1 MAKCLISKLYG
12 SVDNDNL
19 QKLNE
24 FKFIVSKES
33 KDTMRSYISAKM
45 IAFVKSI
52 GGDFEATLDN
62 GAYFQRNYEQDGI
75 KYTTLRFAD
84 IQDETA
90 SDYAIKFPNTGV
102 TTITIKGKYYFPNYD
117 GIFITPYNSPSD
129 FEYIHLY
136 RIRNASKN
144 VFTMDK
150 VAHPEEL
157 VDATWIIFP
166 DEVLKKMV
174 KLEKYLGT
182 VIDNPSALPDS
193 LKQITGTIT
202 SWAPKSRV
210 SGNMIDLGSGV
221 SFDNNDAINNMLVD
235 MSNLTANKDSAKGV
249 LIWVTSAYTPSD
261 AAKAAIKKLKSECNY
276 SFITIGGVEQTGE

>member
-1 MAKCLISKLYG
+1 MVKCLISKLYG

-19 QKLNE
+19 PKLNE

-33 KDTMRSYISAKM
+33 KETLYSYISMRM

-62 GAYFQRNYEQDGI
+62 GAYFQRNFETNGK

-84 IQDETA
+84 IQDETI
-90 SDYAIKFPNTGV
+90 SDYAVKFPNTGV

-117 GIFITPYNSPSD
+117 GVFITPYKSPSD

-136 RIRNASKN
+136 RIRNASKEI
-144 VFTMDK
+144 FTIDK
-150 VAHPEEL
+150 LAHPEDV
-157 VDATWIIFP
+157 VDTTWIIFP
-166 DEVLKKMV
+166 DEILMKMV

-182 VIDNPSALPDS
+182 VIDNPSSLPNS
-193 LKQITGTIT
+193 LKAISGTIT
-202 SWAPKSRV
+202 SWAPNSKV
-210 SGNMIDLGSGV
+210 SGNMLDIGAGV
-221 SFDNNDAINNMLVD
+221 SIDNNDSINNMLVD
-235 MSNLTANKDSAKGV
+235 MSNLTGNKDSKKNIV
-249 LIWVTSAYTPSD
+249 IWTSSAYTPSE

-276 SFITIGGVEQTGE
+276 SSVNIGGVEQTGD

>member
-1 MAKCLISKLYG
+1 MVKCLISKLYG

-19 QKLNE
+19 PKLNE

-33 KDTMRSYISAKM
+33 KETLYSYISMRM

-62 GAYFQRNYEQDGI
+62 GAYFQRNFETNGK

-84 IQDETA
+84 IQDETI
-90 SDYAIKFPNTGV
+90 SDYAVKFPNTGV

-117 GIFITPYNSPSD
+117 GVFITPYKSPSD

-136 RIRNASKN
+136 RIRNASKEI
-144 VFTMDK
+144 FTIDEL
-150 VAHPEEL
+150 AHPEDV
-157 VDATWIIFP
+157 VDTTWVIFP
-166 DEVLKKMV
+166 DEILMKMV

-182 VIDNPSALPDS
+182 VIDNPSSLPNS
-193 LKQITGTIT
+193 LKAISGTIT
-202 SWAPKSRV
+202 SWAPNSKV
-210 SGNMIDLGSGV
+210 SGNMLDIGAGV
-221 SFDNNDAINNMLVD
+221 SIDNNDSINNMLVD
-235 MSNLTANKDSAKGV
+235 MSNLTGNKDSKKNI
-249 LIWVTSAYTPSD
+249 LIWTSSAYTPSE

-276 SFITIGGVEQTGE
+276 SSINIGGVEQTGD

>member
-1 MAKCLISKLYG
+1 MVKCLISKLYG

-19 QKLNE
+19 PKLNE

-33 KDTMRSYISAKM
+33 KETLYSYISMRM

-62 GAYFQRNYEQDGI
+62 GAYFQRNFETNGK

-84 IQDETA
+84 IQDETI
-90 SDYAIKFPNTGV
+90 SDYAVKFPNTGV

-117 GIFITPYNSPSD
+117 GVFITPYKSPSD

-136 RIRNASKN
+136 RIRNASKEI
-144 VFTMDK
+144 FTIDK
-150 VAHPEEL
+150 LAHPEDV
-157 VDATWIIFP
+157 VDTTWIIFP
-166 DEVLKKMV
+166 DEILMKMV

-182 VIDNPSALPDS
+182 VIDNPSSLPNS
-193 LKQITGTIT
+193 LKAISGTIT
-202 SWAPKSRV
+202 SWAPNSKV
-210 SGNMIDLGSGV
+210 SGNMLDIGAGV
-221 SFDNNDAINNMLVD
+221 SIDNNDSVNNMLVD
-235 MSNLTANKDSAKGV
+235 MSNLTGNKDSKKNIV
-249 LIWVTSAYTPSD
+249 IWTSSAYTPSE

-276 SFITIGGVEQTGE
+276 SSINIGGVEQTGD

>member
-1 MAKCLISKLYG
+1 MVKCLISKLYG

-19 QKLNE
+19 PKLNE

-33 KDTMRSYISAKM
+33 KATLFSYISTKM

-62 GAYFQRNYEQDGI
+62 GAYFQHDYETNSA

-84 IQDETA
+84 IQNETA
-90 SDYAIKFPNTGV
+90 SNYAIKFPNTGV

-117 GIFITPYNSPSD
+117 GIFVTPYNSPSD

-136 RIRNASKN
+136 KIRNASKK
-144 VFTMDK
+144 VFTIDK
-150 VAHPEEL
+150 LAHPED
-157 VDATWIIFP
+157 VVNATWVIFP

-174 KLEKYLGT
+174 KLEEYKGT

-193 LKQITGTIT
+193 LKLISGTIT
-202 SWAPKSRV
+202 SWAPNSKT
-210 SGNMIDLGSGV
+210 SGNMLDLSSGV
-221 SFDNNDAINNMLVD
+221 SITNNDNINNMLVD
-235 MSNLTANKDSAKGV
+235 MSNLTGNKESKKKI
-249 LIWVTSAYTPSD
+249 LIWTTAAYAPTSA
-261 AAKAAIKKLKSECNY
+261 ANAAIKKLKSECNY
-276 SFITIGGVEQTGE
+276 SSINIGGVERTGD

>member
-1 MAKCLISKLYG
+1 MVKCLISKLYG

-19 QKLNE
+19 PKLNE

-33 KDTMRSYISAKM
+33 KETLYSYISMRM

-62 GAYFQRNYEQDGI
+62 GAYFQRNFETNGK

-84 IQDETA
+84 IQDETI
-90 SDYAIKFPNTGV
+90 SDYAVKFPNTGV

-117 GIFITPYNSPSD
+117 GVFITPYKSPSD

-136 RIRNASKN
+136 RIRNASKEI
-144 VFTMDK
+144 FTIDK
-150 VAHPEEL
+150 LAHPEDV
-157 VDATWIIFP
+157 VDTTWIIFP
-166 DEVLKKMV
+166 DEILMKMV

-182 VIDNPSALPDS
+182 VIDNPSSLPNS
-193 LKQITGTIT
+193 LKAISGTIT
-202 SWAPKSRV
+202 SWAPNSKV
-210 SGNMIDLGSGV
+210 SGNMLDIGAGV
-221 SFDNNDAINNMLVD
+221 SIDNNDSINNMLVD
-235 MSNLTANKDSAKGV
+235 MSNLTGNKDSKKNIV
-249 LIWVTSAYTPSD
+249 IWTSSAYTPSE

-276 SFITIGGVEQTGE
+276 SSINIGGVEQTGD

>member
-33 KDTMRSYISAKM
+33 KETMFSYISMKM

-62 GAYFQRNYEQDGI
+62 GAYFQRNYDTNGI

-84 IQDETA
+84 IQNETI

-117 GIFITPYNSPSD
+117 GVFITPYNSPSD
-129 FEYIHLY
+129 FKYIHLY
-136 RIRNASKN
+136 RIRNASKK
-144 VFTMDK
+144 VFTIDEI
-150 VAHPEEL
+150 AHPEEV
-157 VDATWIIFP
+157 VDATWVIFT
-166 DEVLKKMV
+166 DEVLKTMV

-182 VIDNPSALPDS
+182 VVDNPSALPVS
-193 LKQITGTIT
+193 LKKLTGTIT
-202 SWAPKSRV
+202 SWAPNSRV
-210 SGNMIDLGSGV
+210 SGNMLDLGSGV
-221 SFDNNDAINNMLVD
+221 SFDNNDSINNMLVD
-235 MSNLTANKDSAKGV
+235 MSNLTDNKDSAKGI
-249 LIWVTSAYTPSD
+249 LIWTSTAYTPSE

-276 SFITIGGVEQTGE
+276 SSINIGGVEQTGD

>member
-1 MAKCLISKLYG
+1 MVKCLISKLYG

-19 QKLNE
+19 PKLNE

-33 KDTMRSYISAKM
+33 KETLYSYISMRM

-62 GAYFQRNYEQDGI
+62 GAYFQRNFETNGK

-84 IQDETA
+84 IQDETI
-90 SDYAIKFPNTGV
+90 SDYAVKFPNTGV

-117 GIFITPYNSPSD
+117 GVFITPYKSPSD

-136 RIRNASKN
+136 RIRNASKEI
-144 VFTMDK
+144 FTIDEL
-150 VAHPEEL
+150 AHPEDV
-157 VDATWIIFP
+157 VDTTWIIFP
-166 DEVLKKMV
+166 DEILMKMV

-182 VIDNPSALPDS
+182 VIDNPSSLPNS
-193 LKQITGTIT
+193 LKAISGTIT
-202 SWAPKSRV
+202 SWAPNSKV
-210 SGNMIDLGSGV
+210 SGNMLDIGAGV
-221 SFDNNDAINNMLVD
+221 SIDNNDSINNMLVD
-235 MSNLTANKDSAKGV
+235 MSNLTGNKDSKKNIV
-249 LIWVTSAYTPSD
+249 IWTSSAYTPSE

-276 SFITIGGVEQTGE
+276 SSINIGGVEQTGD

>member
-1 MAKCLISKLYG
+1 MVKCLISKLYG

-19 QKLNE
+19 PKLNE

-33 KDTMRSYISAKM
+33 KETLYSYISMRM

-62 GAYFQRNYEQDGI
+62 GAYFQRNFETNGK

-84 IQDETA
+84 IQDETI
-90 SDYAIKFPNTGV
+90 SDYAVKFPNTGV

-117 GIFITPYNSPSD
+117 GVFITPYKSPSD

-136 RIRNASKN
+136 RIRNASKEI
-144 VFTMDK
+144 FTIDK
-150 VAHPEEL
+150 LAHPEDV
-157 VDATWIIFP
+157 VDTTWIIFP
-166 DEVLKKMV
+166 DEILMKMV

-182 VIDNPSALPDS
+182 VIDNPSSLPNS
-193 LKQITGTIT
+193 LKAISGTIT
-202 SWAPKSRV
+202 SWAPNSKV
-210 SGNMIDLGSGV
+210 SGNMLDIGAGV
-221 SFDNNDAINNMLVD
+221 SIDNNDSINNMLVD
-235 MSNLTANKDSAKGV
+235 MSNLTGNKDSKKNIV
-249 LIWVTSAYTPSD
+249 IWTSSAYTPSE

-276 SFITIGGVEQTGE
+276 SPINIGGVEQTGD

>member
-1 MAKCLISKLYG
+1 MVKCLISKLYG

-33 KDTMRSYISAKM
+33 KETMFSYISMKM

-62 GAYFQRNYEQDGI
+62 GAYFQRNYDTNGR

-84 IQDETA
+84 IQNETI

-117 GIFITPYNSPSD
+117 GVFITPYNSPSD
-129 FEYIHLY
+129 FKYIHLY
-136 RIRNASKN
+136 RIRNASKK
-144 VFTMDK
+144 VFTIDEI
-150 VAHPEEL
+150 AHPEEV
-157 VDATWIIFP
+157 VDTTWVIFP
-166 DEVLKKMV
+166 DEVLKTMV

-182 VIDNPSALPDS
+182 VVDNSSALPDS
-193 LKQITGTIT
+193 LKKISGTIT
-202 SWAPKSRV
+202 SWAPNSRV
-210 SGNMIDLGSGV
+210 SGNMLDLGSGV
-221 SFDNNDAINNMLVD
+221 SFDNNDSLNNMLVD
-235 MSNLTANKDSAKGV
+235 MSNLTDNKDSEKGILV
-249 LIWVTSAYTPSD
+249 WTSTAYTPSE

-276 SFITIGGVEQTGE
+276 SSINIGGVEQTGD

>member
-1 MAKCLISKLYG
+1 MVKCLISKLYG

-19 QKLNE
+19 PKLNE

-33 KDTMRSYISAKM
+33 EKTLHSYISMRM

-62 GAYFQRNYEQDGI
+62 GAYFQRNFETNGR

-84 IQDETA
+84 IQNETI
-90 SDYAIKFPNTGV
+90 SDYAVKFTNTGV

-117 GIFITPYNSPSD
+117 GVFITPYKSPSD

-136 RIRNASKN
+136 RIRNASKEI
-144 VFTMDK
+144 FTIDK
-150 VAHPEEL
+150 LAHPEDV
-157 VDATWIIFP
+157 VDTTWIIFP
-166 DEVLKKMV
+166 HEILMKMV

-182 VIDNPSALPDS
+182 VIDDPSSLPNS
-193 LKQITGTIT
+193 LKAISGTIT
-202 SWAPKSRV
+202 SWAPNSKV
-210 SGNMIDLGSGV
+210 SGNMLDIGAGV
-221 SFDNNDAINNMLVD
+221 SIDNNYSINNMLVD
-235 MSNLTANKDSAKGV
+235 MSNLTDNKDSKKNIV
-249 LIWVTSAYTPSD
+249 IWTSSAYTPSE

-276 SFITIGGVEQTGE
+276 SSINIGGVEQTGD

>member
-1 MAKCLISKLYG
+1 MVKCLISKLYG

-19 QKLNE
+19 PKLNE

-33 KDTMRSYISAKM
+33 KETLFSYISMKM

-62 GAYFQRNYEQDGI
+62 GAYFQRNYETNGA

-84 IQDETA
+84 IQNETV

-102 TTITIKGKYYFPNYD
+102 TTITVKGKYYFPNYD
-117 GIFITPYNSPSD
+117 GIFVTPYNSPSD
-129 FEYIHLY
+129 FKYIHLY
-136 RIRNASKN
+136 KIRNASKE
-144 VFTMDK
+144 VFTIDEL
-150 VAHPEEL
+150 AHPED
-157 VDATWIIFP
+157 VVNATWVVFP

-174 KLEKYLGT
+174 KLEEYKGT

-193 LKQITGTIT
+193 LKLISGTIT
-202 SWAPKSRV
+202 SWAPNSKT
-210 SGNMIDLGSGV
+210 SGNMLDLSSGI
-221 SFDNNDAINNMLVD
+221 SFTNNDAINNMLVD
-235 MSNLTANKDSAKGV
+235 MSNLTGNKDSKKGI
-249 LIWVTSAYTPSD
+249 LIWTSAGYTPTS

-276 SFITIGGVEQTGE
+276 SSINIGGAEQTGD

>member
-1 MAKCLISKLYG
+1 MVKCLISKLYG

-19 QKLNE
+19 PKLNE

-33 KDTMRSYISAKM
+33 KETLYSYISMRM

-62 GAYFQRNYEQDGI
+62 GAYFQRNFETNGK

-84 IQDETA
+84 IQDETI
-90 SDYAIKFPNTGV
+90 SDYAVKFPNTGV

-117 GIFITPYNSPSD
+117 GVFITPYKSPSD

-136 RIRNASKN
+136 RIRNASKEI
-144 VFTMDK
+144 FTIDK
-150 VAHPEEL
+150 LAHPEDV
-157 VDATWIIFP
+157 VDTTWIIFP
-166 DEVLKKMV
+166 DEILMKMV

-182 VIDNPSALPDS
+182 VIDNPSSLPNS
-193 LKQITGTIT
+193 LKAISGTIT
-202 SWAPKSRV
+202 SWAPNSKV
-210 SGNMIDLGSGV
+210 SGNMLDIGAGV
-221 SFDNNDAINNMLVD
+221 SIDNNDSINNMLVD
-235 MSNLTANKDSAKGV
+235 MSNLTGNKDSKKNI
-249 LIWVTSAYTPSD
+249 LIWTSSAYTPSE

-276 SFITIGGVEQTGE
+276 SSINIGGVEQTGD

>member
-1 MAKCLISKLYG
+1 MVKCLISKLYG

-19 QKLNE
+19 PKLNE

-33 KDTMRSYISAKM
+33 KETLYSYISMRM

-62 GAYFQRNYEQDGI
+62 GAYFQRNFETNGK

-84 IQDETA
+84 IQDETI
-90 SDYAIKFPNTGV
+90 SDYAVKFPNTGV

-117 GIFITPYNSPSD
+117 GVFITPYKSPSD

-136 RIRNASKN
+136 RIRNASKEI
-144 VFTMDK
+144 FTIDEL
-150 VAHPEEL
+150 AHPEDV
-157 VDATWIIFP
+157 VDTTWVIFP
-166 DEVLKKMV
+166 DEILMKMV

-182 VIDNPSALPDS
+182 VIDNPSSLPNS
-193 LKQITGTIT
+193 LKAISGTIT
-202 SWAPKSRV
+202 SWAPNSKV
-210 SGNMIDLGSGV
+210 SGNMLDIGAGV
-221 SFDNNDAINNMLVD
+221 SIDNNDSINNMLVD
-235 MSNLTANKDSAKGV
+235 MSNLTGNKDSKKNIV
-249 LIWVTSAYTPSD
+249 IWTSSAYTPSE

-276 SFITIGGVEQTGE
+276 SSINIGGVEQTGD

>member
-19 QKLNE
+19 PKLNE

-33 KDTMRSYISAKM
+33 KETLFSYISMKM

-52 GGDFEATLDN
+52 GGNFEATLDN
-62 GAYFQRNYEQDGI
+62 GAYFQRNYDTNGR

-84 IQDETA
+84 IQNETI

-117 GIFITPYNSPSD
+117 GVFITPYNSPSD
-129 FEYIHLY
+129 FKYIHLY
-136 RIRNASKN
+136 RIRNASKK
-144 VFTMDK
+144 VFTIDEI
-150 VAHPEEL
+150 AHPEEV
-157 VDATWIIFP
+157 VDTTWVIFP
-166 DEVLKKMV
+166 DEVLKTMV

-182 VIDNPSALPDS
+182 VVDNPSALPDS
-193 LKQITGTIT
+193 LKLISGTIT
-202 SWAPKSRV
+202 SWAPNSRV
-210 SGNMIDLGSGV
+210 SGNMLDLGSGV
-221 SFDNNDAINNMLVD
+221 SFDNNDSLNNMLVD
-235 MSNLTANKDSAKGV
+235 MSNLTGNKDSKKSI
-249 LIWVTSAYTPSD
+249 LIWTSAGYAPTE

-276 SFITIGGVEQTGE
+276 SSINIGGGEQTGD

>member
-1 MAKCLISKLYG
+1 MVKCLISKLYG

-19 QKLNE
+19 PKLNE

-33 KDTMRSYISAKM
+33 KETLYSYISMRM

-62 GAYFQRNYEQDGI
+62 GAYFQRNFETNGK

-84 IQDETA
+84 IQDETI
-90 SDYAIKFPNTGV
+90 SDYAVKFPNTGV

-117 GIFITPYNSPSD
+117 GVFITPYKSPSD

-136 RIRNASKN
+136 RIRNASKEI
-144 VFTMDK
+144 FTIDK
-150 VAHPEEL
+150 LAHPEDV
-157 VDATWIIFP
+157 VDTTWVIFP
-166 DEVLKKMV
+166 DEILMKMV

-182 VIDNPSALPDS
+182 VIDNPSSLPNS
-193 LKQITGTIT
+193 LKAISGTIT
-202 SWAPKSRV
+202 SWAPNSKV
-210 SGNMIDLGSGV
+210 SGNMLDIGAGV
-221 SFDNNDAINNMLVD
+221 SIDNNDSINNMLVD
-235 MSNLTANKDSAKGV
+235 MSNLTGNKDSKKNIV
-249 LIWVTSAYTPSD
+249 IWTSSAYTPSE

-276 SFITIGGVEQTGE
+276 SSINIGGVEQTGD

>member
-33 KDTMRSYISAKM
+33 KDTLFSYISLKM

-62 GAYFQRNYEQDGI
+62 GAYFQRNYDTNSK

-84 IQDETA
+84 IQNETI

-117 GIFITPYNSPSD
+117 GFFINPYNSPSD
-129 FEYIHLY
+129 FKYIHLY
-136 RIRNASKN
+136 RIRNASKE
-144 VFTMDK
+144 VFTFDEL
-150 VAHPEEL
+150 AHPEEV
-157 VDATWIIFP
+157 VDATWVIFS

-174 KLEKYLGT
+174 KLEEYKGT

-193 LKQITGTIT
+193 LKKLSGTIT
-202 SWAPKSRV
+202 SWAPNSRV
-210 SGNMIDLGSGV
+210 SGNMLDLVSGV
-221 SFDNNDAINNMLVD
+221 NIANNDYINNLLVD
-235 MSNLTANKDSAKGV
+235 MSNLTANKDSAKKI
-249 LIWVTSAYTPSD
+249 LIWPSSAYTPSE
-261 AAKAAIKKLKSECNY
+261 AAKAAINKLKSECNY
-276 SFITIGGVEQTGE
+276 ASINIGGVEQTGD

>member
-1 MAKCLISKLYG
+1 MVKCLISKLYG

-19 QKLNE
+19 PKLNE

-33 KDTMRSYISAKM
+33 KETLYSYISMRM

-62 GAYFQRNYEQDGI
+62 GAYFQRNFETNGK

-84 IQDETA
+84 IQDETI
-90 SDYAIKFPNTGV
+90 SDYAVKFPNTGV

-117 GIFITPYNSPSD
+117 GVFITPYKSPSD

-136 RIRNASKN
+136 RIRNASKEI
-144 VFTMDK
+144 FTIDEL
-150 VAHPEEL
+150 AHPEDV
-157 VDATWIIFP
+157 VDTTWVIFP
-166 DEVLKKMV
+166 DEILMKMV

-182 VIDNPSALPDS
+182 VIDNPSSLPNS
-193 LKQITGTIT
+193 LKAISGTIT
-202 SWAPKSRV
+202 SWAPNSKV
-210 SGNMIDLGSGV
+210 SGNMLDIGAGV
-221 SFDNNDAINNMLVD
+221 SIDNNDSVNNMLVD
-235 MSNLTANKDSAKGV
+235 MSNLTGNKDSKKNIV
-249 LIWVTSAYTPSD
+249 IWTSSAYTPSE

-276 SFITIGGVEQTGE
+276 SSINIGGVEQTGD

>member
-1 MAKCLISKLYG
+1 MVKCLISKLYG

-33 KDTMRSYISAKM
+33 NETLYSYISMRM

-62 GAYFQRNYEQDGI
+62 GAYFQRNFETNGK

-84 IQDETA
+84 IQDETI
-90 SDYAIKFPNTGV
+90 SDYAVKFPNTGV

-117 GIFITPYNSPSD
+117 GVFITPYNSPSD
-129 FEYIHLY
+129 FKYIHLY
-136 RIRNASKN
+136 RIRNASKEI
-144 VFTMDK
+144 FTIDEL
-150 VAHPEEL
+150 AHPEDV
-157 VDATWIIFP
+157 VDTTWLIFP
-166 DEVLKKMV
+166 DEILMKMV

-182 VIDNPSALPDS
+182 VIDNPSSLPNS
-193 LKQITGTIT
+193 LKAISGTIT
-202 SWAPKSRV
+202 SWVPNSKV
-210 SGNMIDLGSGV
+210 SGNMLDIGAGV
-221 SFDNNDAINNMLVD
+221 SIDNNDSINNMLVD
-235 MSNLTANKDSAKGV
+235 MSNLTGNKDSKKNI
-249 LIWVTSAYTPSD
+249 LIWTSSGYTPSE

-276 SFITIGGVEQTGE
+276 SSINIGGVEQTGD

>member
-1 MAKCLISKLYG
+1 MVKCLILKLYG

-19 QKLNE
+19 PKLNE

-33 KDTMRSYISAKM
+33 KETLFSYISKKM

-62 GAYFQRNYEQDGI
+62 GAYFQRNYETNGA

-84 IQDETA
+84 IQNETV

-102 TTITIKGKYYFPNYD
+102 TTLTVKGKYYFPNYD
-117 GIFITPYNSPSD
+117 GIFVTPYNIPSD
-129 FEYIHLY
+129 FKYFHLY
-136 RIRNASKN
+136 KIRNACKE
-144 VFTMDK
+144 VFTIDEL
-150 VAHPEEL
+150 AHPEDV
-157 VDATWIIFP
+157 VDATWIVFS

-174 KLEKYLGT
+174 KLEMYKGT

-193 LKQITGTIT
+193 LKLISGTIT
-202 SWAPKSRV
+202 SWAPNSKT
-210 SGNMIDLGSGV
+210 SGNMLDLGSGV

-235 MSNLTANKDSAKGV
+235 MSNLTGNKDSKKSI
-249 LIWVTSAYTPSD
+249 LIWTSAGYAPTE

-276 SFITIGGVEQTGE
+276 SSINIGGAEQTGD